1 MGPKSDQRRAFTLVE
16 VLATLVLIAIVVP
29 VAMQGVTLATRMAS
43 HSKRQ
48 IQASCL
54 AKSKLSELVASDA
67 WQNTSRS
74 GTFGTDWPDYE
85 WTLESSSWMLSSVYE
100 LAIRVSWQGPTPVE
114 NRSVLLSSLVYA
126 ENE

>member
-1 MGPKSDQRRAFTLVE
+1 MPRKSDQRRAFTLVE
-16 VLATLVLIAIVVP
+16 VLATLVLIGIVVP

-54 AKSKLSELVASDA
+54 AKSKLSELVASEA
-67 WQNTSRS
+67 WQNTARS

-85 WTLESSSWMLSSVYE
+85 WKLESSSWMISSVYE
-100 LAIRVSWQGPTPVE
+100 LTVRVSWEGPASVE
-114 NRSVLLSSLVYA
+114 KRSVVLSTLIYA
-126 ENE
+126 EDG